1 MPFSRIATLARP
13 IALALIVLALAPSAR
28 AGAAPEPHKDDL
40 VAQARKEGTVVLYG
54 SMTAPH
60 MEAIAKRFQA
70 KYGITV
76 QTLRMESNALPGRMM
91 TEQRAGTYNAD
102 VVDEPGFQIDQLK
115 RHDLLTQFRAPEN
128 REMTAGT
135 FDPDGYWSSVFLN
148 TETIAYNPQRLKAA
162 GLKPPTSWQD
172 LTRPEWRG
180 KFVLFNGSYE
190 WYNAMCRAL
199 GKDKGD
205 ALMRAYTANGVQM
218 INSHQLAEN
227 MVEAGEYTA
236 ALNTYGYDIA
246 RDAANKVSVALVNPD
261 PTIVEIHAIAIVNK
275 APHPTAAR
283 LFERWLLS
291 RETQSWIAASLGRIS
306 PRKDVKNNPAIWNPH
321 IRFLISNPAD
331 SVNYAEDARSFNQI
345 FGVAG

>member
-1 MPFSRIATLARP
+1 MIASPAAPLARRIAASLV
-13 IALALIVLALAPSAR
+13 VLGATTCIYASA
-28 AGAAPEPHKDDL
+28 AEPPHKDDL
-40 VAQARKEGTVVLYG
+40 LAQARKEGTVVLYG
-54 SMTAPH
+54 SMTAPQ
-60 MEAIAKRFQA
+60 MDAIAKRFQA

-91 TEQRAGTYNAD
+91 TEQRAGTFNAD
-102 VVDEPGFQIDQLK
+102 VVDEPGFQMDQLK

-148 TETIAYNPQRLKAA
+148 TETIAYNPQLLKAA
-162 GLKPPTSWQD
+162 GLKPPMTWQD

-180 KFVLFNGSYE
+180 KFALFNGSYE
-190 WYNAMCRAL
+190 WYNAMCRAF
-199 GKDKGD
+199 GKEKGD
-205 ALMRAYTANGVQM
+205 ALMRAYAANGVQM

-227 MVEAGEYTA
+227 MVEAGEYVA

-246 RDAANKVSVALVNPD
+246 RDAANKVNVALVNPN
-261 PTIVEIHAIAIVNK
+261 PTIVEVHAIALVNK

-291 RETQSWIAASLGRIS
+291 RETQSWIAESLGRIS
-306 PRKDVKNNPAIWNPH
+306 PRRDVKNNPAIWNPH

-331 SVNYAEDARSFNQI
+331 SVNYADDARSFNQI